1 MEIIYVL
8 VLGAAVAA
16 FVSYPF
22 WGRSEAS
29 TAEDP
34 ALAGLE
40 AARESKY
47 REIRDAEADLAS
59 GKLSQEDFD
68 QVNADLRR
76 DAVAILKDLDEARE
90 NAAGTVAEPA
100 VEPVDPT
107 PETGESAPK
116 SGDS

>member
-1 MEIIYVL
+1 MAFVFALIML
-8 VLGAAVAA
+8 AAVAA

-22 WGRSEAS
+22 WGKGDSSRSE
-29 TAEDP
+29 DP
-34 ALAGLE
+34 ELAGLE

-47 REIRDAEADLAS
+47 REIRDAETDLAS

-76 DAVAILKDLDEARE
+76 DAVAILEDLDEAKAKTE
-90 NAAGTVAEPA
+90 
-100 VEPVDPT
+100 T
-107 PETGESAPK
+107 PPK

>member
-1 MEIIYVL
+1 MEIVYIL
-8 VLGAAVAA
+8 ILGAIVAA

-22 WGRSEAS
+22 WGKGEAS
-29 TAEDP
+29 TVEDP

-59 GKLSQEDFD
+59 GKLSQEDFE

-76 DAVAILKDLDEARE
+76 DAVAILNDLEEARE
-90 NAAGTVAEPA
+90 DAGETAE
-100 VEPVDPT
+100 DPD
-107 PETGESAPK
+107 ESAPDTDDSPSK
-116 SGDS
+116 STDS